1 MICIFIALFAMV
13 IAVNMFYV
21 SYQLCG
27 INRIFINPPIALI
40 ESSVNMISNG
50 DQPNLYFNKEDLI
63 EKLTS
68 YYDEKIEKLHVEDY
82 TLTFTFVNPSNESYC
97 TTSQCQGFKMKLKSE
112 LTFNLKYER
121 EVYYK
126 IQKN

>member
-27 INRIFINPPIALI
+27 INRIFINLPIALI

>member
-40 ESSVNMISNG
+40 ESSVNMISNV